1 MIETIENI
9 ELKRFY
15 QSLNQDLKSTQLA
28 TEEGGT
34 LEQFFTQMAT
44 DLLAD
49 AGETENVRVSY
60 DEKALGTK
68 LQHKINAYSISDN
81 YETIDLFITIYKGSD
96 DITRVGKDEI
106 ETASKRISNFFR
118 KGLLKDYVNEIE
130 ESSQIFDF
138 AQTLSNADEL
148 RINLVRVNA
157 IILTDG
163 SYPGEIPKTIT
174 IADYNI
180 YFRVID
186 INYLFQID
194 EKSHLPIEIDFKEDG
209 FDVPC
214 ILAPTDN
221 EKYTSYL
228 AIIPG
233 EALANIYE
241 RFGSR
246 LLEQNVRSFLQFT
259 GKINKGIRNTIIK
272 EPHMFLAFNNGLA
285 ATAEEVT
292 LVNDEN
298 GSGIFISKVKD
309 FQIVNG
315 GQTTASIYHTYKKD
329 KGVDVRNIFVQLK
342 LTIIKNTEYYSDIVS
357 RISEYANT
365 QNRVSVADL
374 SSNRPF
380 HISFEKLSRSILT
393 PFDNSTGKK
402 TRWFYER
409 SRGQYRN
416 ARLKEGTN
424 SSKAKA
430 FDLTNPK
437 KQVVSKEELA
447 KYINSYQEV
456 YDGKKLIIGPHLVA
470 KGNQKNYIGFLNS
483 LSNDTVDNIYFED
496 AIAKTIL
503 FRSAEKIYGIK
514 PNAIGDMRYI
524 TVPYS
529 LSLLGIISDNKLD
542 LYKIWKEQKI
552 SQELSELL
560 KQLMILCENF
570 IKETAPGSLYGE
582 WAKKIECWE
591 SLKLYIKDFDI
602 DIPEEDKVSKAN
614 LKRIRISDSEIDNS
628 FYKEIESTVKSVSP
642 EKWKDIYLYCKEN
655 EEIPEY
661 FTIAAHNIGR
671 KLKEGLRPTSK
682 EIIMANELLNKIIFK
697 TPIFDF
703 ESELLN

>member
-15 QSLNQDLKSTQLA
+15 QSFSQDLKSTQLA

-34 LEQFFTQMAT
+34 LEQFFTQWAT

-49 AGETENVRVSY
+49 AGETENVRVAY

-81 YETIDLFITIYKGSD
+81 YETVDLFITIYKGSD
-96 DITRVGKDEI
+96 DIVKVGKDEI
-106 ETASKRISNFFR
+106 ETASKRISNFFK

-138 AQTLSNADEL
+138 AQTLSNSDEL
-148 RINLVRVNA
+148 RVNLVRVNA

-163 SYPGEIPKTIT
+163 SYQSDIPKFIT
-174 IADYNI
+174 VSDYNI
-180 YFRVID
+180 YFRIID

-194 EKSHLPIEIDFKEDG
+194 DKSHLPIEIDFKEEG

-214 ILAPTDN
+214 ILAPTEN
-221 EKYTSYL
+221 EKYQSYL

-233 EALANIYE
+233 EALAKIYGK
-241 RFGSR
+241 FGSR

-259 GKINKGIRNTIIK
+259 GKINKGIRTTIIK

-285 ATAEEVT
+285 ATADEVT
-292 LVNDEN
+292 LVKEEN
-298 GSGIFISKVKD
+298 GNGLYVSKVKD

-315 GQTTASIYHTYKKD
+315 GQTTASIYHTFTKD
-329 KGVDVRNIFVQLK
+329 KGVDIKNIFVQLK
-342 LTIIKNTEYYSDIVS
+342 LTIIKNSEYYADIVS

-365 QNRVSVADL
+365 QNKVSVADL

-380 HISFEKLSRSILT
+380 HIGFEKLSRSILT

-416 ARLKEGTN
+416 ARLKEGN
-424 SSKAKA
+424 IKSAKVKS
-430 FDLTNPK
+430 FDITNPK
-437 KQVVSKEELA
+437 NQVISKEDLA
-447 KYINSYQEV
+447 KYVNSFQEV
-456 YDGKKLIIGPHLVA
+456 YDGKKLIIGPHIVA
-470 KGNQKNYIGFLNS
+470 KGNQKNYIAYLNS
-483 LSNDTVDNIYFED
+483 LSSDIVDNIYFED

-529 LSLLGIISDNKLD
+529 LSLLGYISNNKLN
-542 LYKIWKEQKI
+542 LYKIWKTQQI
-552 SQELSELL
+552 SKELSELL
-560 KQLMILCENF
+560 KDLMILCENF

-582 WAKKIECWE
+582 WAKKLECWE
-591 SLKLYIKDFDI
+591 SLKEYIKDYDI
-602 DIPEEDKVSKAN
+602 AIPEEDVITKAN
-614 LKRIRISDSEIDNS
+614 SKRIRISDSEIDNS
-628 FYKEIESTVKSVSP
+628 FYKEIEATIKNVSP
-642 EKWKDIYLYCKEN
+642 EKWKEIYLYCKEN

-661 FTIAAHNIGR
+661 YTIAAHNIGR

-682 EIIMANELLNKIIFK
+682 EIIMANELLNKVIGKNGEIDHLI
-697 TPIFDF
+697 PV
-703 ESELLN
+703 

>member
-1 MIETIENI
+1 MIETIENT

-44 DLLAD
+44 DLLAE

-96 DITRVGKDEI
+96 DIARVGKDEI
-106 ETASKRISNFFR
+106 ETASKRITNFFR

-163 SYPGEIPKTIT
+163 SYLGEIPKTIT
-174 IADYNI
+174 ISDYNI

-186 INYLFQID
+186 ITYLFQID

-209 FDVPC
+209 FDIPC

-246 LLEQNVRSFLQFT
+246 LLEQNVRSFLQFS

-298 GSGIFISKVKD
+298 GRGIFISKVKD

-329 KGVDVRNIFVQLK
+329 KGVDIRNIFVQLK

-514 PNAIGDMRYI
+514 PYAIGDMRYI

-542 LYKIWKEQKI
+542 LYKIWKAQQI

-591 SLKLYIKDFDI
+591 SLKVYIKDFDI

-671 KLKEGLRPTSK
+671 KLKEGIRPTSK

-697 TPIFDF
+697 TPIFDREV
-703 ESELLN
+703 ESIK

>member
-15 QSLNQDLKSTQLA
+15 QSFSQDLKSTQLA
-28 TEEGGT
+28 TEEGGN
-34 LEQFFTQMAT
+34 LEQFFTQWAT

-81 YETIDLFITIYKGSD
+81 YETVDLFIAIFKGSD
-96 DITRVGKDEI
+96 DIVKVGKDEI
-106 ETASKRISNFFR
+106 ETASKRISNFFK

-138 AQTLSNADEL
+138 AQTLSNSDEL
-148 RINLVRVNA
+148 RTNLVRVNA

-163 SYPGEIPKTIT
+163 SYQGEIPKFIT
-174 IADYNI
+174 VSDFNI
-180 YFRVID
+180 YFRIID

-194 EKSHLPIEIDFKEDG
+194 DKSHLPIEIDFKEDG

-214 ILAPTDN
+214 ILAPTEN
-221 EKYTSYL
+221 EKYQSYL

-233 EALANIYE
+233 EALAKIYGK
-241 RFGSR
+241 FGSR

-259 GKINKGIRNTIIK
+259 GKINKGIRTTIIK

-285 ATAEEVT
+285 ATADEVT
-292 LVNDEN
+292 LVKEEN
-298 GSGIFISKVKD
+298 GNGIYISKVKD

-315 GQTTASIYHTYKKD
+315 GQTTASIYHTFTKD
-329 KGVDVRNIFVQLK
+329 KSVDIKNIFVQLK
-342 LTIIKNTEYYSDIVS
+342 LTIIKNSEYYADIVS

-365 QNRVSVADL
+365 QNKVSVADL

-380 HISFEKLSRSILT
+380 HIGFEKLSRSILT

-416 ARLKEGTN
+416 ARLKEGN
-424 SSKAKA
+424 VKSAKVKS
-430 FDLTNPK
+430 FDITNPK
-437 KQVVSKEELA
+437 NQVISKEDLA
-447 KYINSYQEV
+447 KYVNSFQEV
-456 YDGKKLIIGPHLVA
+456 YDGKKLIIGPHVVA

-483 LSNDTVDNIYFED
+483 LSSDVVDNIYFED
-496 AIAKTIL
+496 TIAKTIL

-529 LSLLGIISDNKLD
+529 LSLLGYISNNKLD
-542 LYKIWKEQKI
+542 LYKIWKTQRI
-552 SQELSELL
+552 SKELSELL
-560 KQLMILCENF
+560 KDLMILCENF

-582 WAKKIECWE
+582 WAKKLECWE
-591 SLKLYIKDFDI
+591 SLKEYIKEYDI
-602 DIPEEDKVSKAN
+602 AIPEEDVVSKSN

-628 FYKEIESTVKSVSP
+628 FYKEIEATVKNVSP
-642 EKWKDIYLYCKEN
+642 EKWKEIYLYCKEN
-655 EEIPEY
+655 DEIAEY
-661 FTIAAHNIGR
+661 YTNTAHNIGR

-682 EIIMANELLNKIIFK
+682 EIIMANELLNKVIFK
-697 TPIFDF
+697 TAIFDV
-703 ESELLN
+703 EVEA

>member
-1 MIETIENI
+1 MTETIENI

-15 QSLNQDLKSTQLA
+15 QSLSNDLKSTQIA
-28 TEEGGT
+28 TEEGAN
-34 LEQFFTQMAT
+34 LEQIFTQWAT

-81 YETIDLFITIYKGSD
+81 YETVDLFIAIFKGSD
-96 DITRVGKDEI
+96 DYLKITKDEI
-106 ETASKRISNFFR
+106 ETASKRISNFFK

-138 AQTLSNADEL
+138 ANTLNNSNDLKE
-148 RINLVRVNA
+148 NLVRVNA

-163 SYPGEIPKTIT
+163 FYGSDIPKMMYVS
-174 IADYNI
+174 DYPI
-180 YFRVID
+180 YFRIID

-209 FDVPC
+209 FIIPC

-221 EKYTSYL
+221 DKYKSYL

-241 RFGSR
+241 KFGSR
-246 LLEQNVRSFLQFT
+246 LLEQNVRSFLQFS
-259 GKINKGIRNTIIK
+259 GKVNKGIRNTIIK

-285 ATAEEVT
+285 ATAGEVT
-292 LVNDEN
+292 LESE
-298 GSGIFISKVKD
+298 GRESGIYITKVKD

-329 KGVDVRNIFVQLK
+329 RGVDIKNIFVQLK
-342 LTIIKNTEYYSDIVS
+342 LTVIKNSDYFSDIVS

-365 QNRVSVADL
+365 QNKVSVVDL

-380 HISFEKLSRSILT
+380 HIALEKLSRSILT
-393 PFDNSTGKK
+393 PFNNSTGRK

-416 ARLKEGTN
+416 ARLKEGNNKTRI
-424 SSKAKA
+424 KA
-430 FDLTNPK
+430 FDTSNPK
-437 KQVVSKEELA
+437 NQVISKEELA
-447 KYINSYQEV
+447 KYQNSYQEV
-456 YDGKKLIIGPHLVA
+456 YIGNKLIVGPHIVVR
-470 KGNQKNYIGFLNS
+470 GNQKNYIGFLQIMKNE
-483 LSNDTVDNIYFED
+483 DIDNIYFED

-514 PNAIGDMRYI
+514 PNALGDLRYI

-529 LSLLGIISDNKLD
+529 ISLLGFLTNYKLD
-542 LYKIWKEQKI
+542 LYKIWKEQSI
-552 SQELSELL
+552 SKDLSVLL
-560 KQLMILCENF
+560 RNIMILCENF
-570 IKETAPGSLYGE
+570 IKERAPGSLYGE
-582 WAKKIECWE
+582 WAKRGECWE
-591 SLKLYIKDFDI
+591 GLKLYIKDYNI
-602 DIPEEDKVSKAN
+602 QIPEDYIIKESNKR
-614 LKRIRISDSEIDNS
+614 RIRMTETEVDNT
-628 FYKEIESTVKSVSP
+628 YYHEIEAAVKNISA
-642 EKWKDIYLYCKEN
+642 EKWKEIYLYCKEN
-655 EEIPEY
+655 EDIPEY
-661 FTIAAHNIGR
+661 FTNAAHNLGR
-671 KLKEGLRPTSK
+671 KVKEGIRPSSS
-682 EIIMANELLNKIIFK
+682 EIILANELLNKVIFK
-697 TPIFDF
+697 LEIF
-703 ESELLN
+703 EPEPTN